1 MASSLKVEIYAGS
14 NLLREE
20 RFDREIIK
28 IGRLASAHLKLDD
41 PKVARIHAV
50 IEASSGGDGYSII
63 DMGSTDGTFVNG
75 ERVSKE
81 KLADGDEVQ
90 VGDCKLIVSIEE
102 VAESAPLKSAPPT
115 VPPPSVPPERAD
127 TMAEPEPLPVPS
139 EAPSSATPSVPPEP
153 SAPDASNVAMA
164 SVPPAAPEPSKP
176 PEDVALEARVPS
188 FPDYRSPP
196 GRLATGTE
204 PLRPG
209 SFDDA
214 PPAEGAIVPP
224 STLMELSQGQQ
235 QWPAGTIQY
244 SAWGT
249 VPNNLASNTVAPSE
263 RMLEIKT
270 LWGGSVLDT
279 VNVHDRPVVTM
290 GDEAV
295 TSGAAIFKRFVG
307 CDIDVPAR
315 NLPARAYPLAVSTG
329 EGATYSVNIHSSM
342 GGRLERADGTVYE
355 IDEVRRGGEPGELPE
370 VMRVPLEAEETLYLE
385 HGKVILQLRYVRRT
399 RFIPPGIFETMNY
412 SWVNILILAFFF
424 HALMIASFIA
434 TPKVQEELTE
444 KLFKN
449 PNRFAQFKFREEEKK
464 SAASNMLDKLKAG
477 PEGAKA
483 KGKEGKA
490 GRKDY
495 KGKKQG
501 RMAVKGD
508 PNDEEIA
515 KSTLNKLFG
524 NVEGGDRRSYLF
536 GTGGLGGELEGALG
550 GVTGAQVGDAA
561 GLGGL
566 GTRGAGPG
574 GGGLSMSSVGLGK
587 LGTRGRGG
595 GGDGD
600 YGAGVGKLGKKADRD
615 IVISAGRPIIMGS
628 LDKEIIRR
636 VIKAH
641 INQIKYCYEKELVRS
656 PGLFGKVN
664 VEFTITA
671 KGSVS
676 QAKTKQSTLNNAE
689 VERCIG
695 AKIRTWKFPKPK
707 GGGIVIVRYPFVF
720 KRTG

>member
-1 MASSLKVEIYAGS
+1 MASPLKVVIYAGS

-20 RFDREIIK
+20 RFDRDIIK

-50 IEASSGGDGYSII
+50 IEATSDGNGFSII

-81 KLADGDEVQ
+81 KLADGDEIR
-90 VGDCKLIVSIEE
+90 VGDCRLVVALDGLSDAPAVAAAPRAIAVSSSSALE
-102 VAESAPLKSAPPT
+102 VVPAAESLEPASELT
-115 VPPPSVPPERAD
+115 PEA
-127 TMAEPEPLPVPS
+127 EPLPHPELVASDGEAS
-139 EAPSSATPSVPPEP
+139 E
-153 SAPDASNVAMA
+153 
-164 SVPPAAPEPSKP
+164 PPAAAVQAAQPR
-176 PEDVALEARVPS
+176 ALS
-188 FPDYRSPP
+188 FPELGPAS
-196 GRLATGTE
+196 TGTH
-204 PLRPG
+204 PLRPDSFG
-209 SFDDA
+209 SEVAASA
-214 PPAEGAIVPP
+214 PMVAP
-224 STLMELSQGQQ
+224 STLKELSQGNQG
-235 QWPAGTIQY
+235 WPAAGVQY
-244 SAWGT
+244 GAWGS
-249 VPNNLASNTVAPSE
+249 VPNNLASHTVSPTD
-263 RMLEIKT
+263 RLLEIKT
-270 LWGGSVLDT
+270 IWEGTVLDT
-279 VNVHDRPVVTM
+279 LNVYRQPVVTM
-290 GDEAV
+290 GDEPV
-295 TSGAAIFKRFVG
+295 TKGVGLFKRFVG
-307 CDIDVPAR
+307 CDIDVPAKQ
-315 NLPARAYPLAVSTG
+315 LPERAYPLAEAIG
-329 EGATYSVNIHSSM
+329 GDGAHYGVNVHRSM
-342 GGRLERADGTVYE
+342 EGRLERADGA
-355 IDEVRRGGEPGELPE
+355 ILDLDEVRRRGESGPMAD
-370 VMRVPLEAEETLYLE
+370 VVRVPLEAEETLYLS
-385 HGKVILQLRYVRRT
+385 HGQLTLQLRYVRRT
-399 RFIPPGIFETMNY
+399 HFIPPGLLESMNY

-424 HALMIASFIA
+424 HALIIASFIA
-434 TPKVQEELTE
+434 TPRIQQELTE

-449 PNRFAQFKFREEEKK
+449 PNRFVQLRFRQEEKQK
-464 SAASNMLDKLKAG
+464 NNADMLAKLKAG

-483 KGKEGKA
+483 KGREGKA

-501 RMAVKGD
+501 RMAVKGAPD
-508 PNDEEIA
+508 DKEIA

-524 NVEGGDRRSYLF
+524 NVEGGERRSYLF

-587 LGTRGRGG
+587 LGTAGRGG

-600 YGAGVGKLGKKADRD
+600 YGAGVGNLGKKADRD
-615 IVISAGRPIIMGS
+615 IQISAGNPIIMGS

-664 VEFTITA
+664 MEFTITA
-671 KGSVS
+671 KGGVRESKV
-676 QAKTKQSTLNNAE
+676 KQSTLNNAE